1 MEKKPGVIDE
11 DDDDEED
18 DEDFE
23 DDEPSE
29 AERLRV
35 SLRDVV
41 PAMRDLGRFLR
52 PYLAREP
59 RALWMLAGCLSV
71 ETAFNVAF
79 PLCLKYLL
87 DSVLDEE
94 RWETLVL
101 LLGLLGALG
110 AVAAVAMIAGEWL
123 NARLGASATSRIRQ
137 DLFDRIQQVKLG
149 FIERT
154 QSGRILSRLSND
166 VSTIDMIVMHGADWG
181 ILPLLELFGAIALLF
196 WLSPEMAAIAMV
208 IFPLTLLGPRLIAP
222 RAVEAGYIHKRQMA
236 DAMSTA
242 GESLGAQ
249 KLIRAFGLQRRV
261 GRWYRGR
268 NARVRH
274 ASFRV
279 RFFEALIERSAS
291 ISVLVLH
298 LVIFGIGAVLTF
310 QETISVGTFIAFE
323 SVFWELSYNIVHLTQ
338 FVPELVAGAG
348 ALRHLDEFRN
358 APTAPEEA
366 KGKPAAAPFRQEIR
380 FENVGFD
387 YDDSERGVAGVSFAI
402 PAGSR
407 IGIVGESGSG
417 KSTLL
422 MLLLR
427 LHNPGRGRI
436 LIDGVDMAELSGD
449 SVRAMMG
456 IVFQDNV
463 LFGATIRENIR
474 LGRRDASDVDIIEAA
489 KQAGIH
495 KFIRSLPER
504 YDTVLGERGDTLS
517 QGQRQRIG
525 IARAMIRNP
534 AILLLDEATSAL
546 DSSTRTE
553 ILATLAK
560 VGKDRT
566 LVTVTH
572 DLAAVVGCDCILVL
586 SEGRVVQQGRH
597 EELVAV
603 EGPYRRLW
611 RQTPSGAGL

>member
-1 MEKKPGVIDE
+1 MERKPGVIDDE
-11 DDDDEED
+11 DDDEED

-41 PAMRDLGRFLR
+41 PAMRDLGRFLA
-52 PYLAREP
+52 PYLARRP
-59 RALWMLAGCLSV
+59 KALWLLAGCIGV

-110 AVAAVAMIAGEWL
+110 AVAAVAMVAGEWL
-123 NARLGASATSRIRQ
+123 NARLGASAMSRIRQ

-149 FIERT
+149 FIART

-166 VSTIDMIVMHGADWG
+166 VQTIDAIVMHGADWG
-181 ILPLLELFGAIALLF
+181 LLPLLELVGAIALLF
-196 WLSPEMAAIAMV
+196 WLSPVMAIVAMT

-222 RAVEAGYIHKRQMA
+222 RAVEAGYVHKRQTA
-236 DAMSTA
+236 DALSTA

-249 KLIRAFGLQRRV
+249 KLIRAFALQRRI
-261 GRWYRGR
+261 GTWYRGR

-274 ASFRV
+274 AAFRV

-291 ISVLVLH
+291 ISVLILH
-298 LVIFGIGAVLTF
+298 LAIFGFGAVLTF
-310 QETISVGTFIAFE
+310 DETISVGTFIAFE

-348 ALRHLDEFRN
+348 ALKHLDEFRN
-358 APTAPEEA
+358 APTAPEETPGA
-366 KGKPAAAPFRQEIR
+366 PPAEPFRREIR

-387 YDDSERGVAGVSFAI
+387 YDESERGLSGVSFAI

-422 MLLLR
+422 MMLLR
-427 LHNPGRGRI
+427 LHHPKTGRI
-436 LIDGVDMAELSGD
+436 LIDGIDMAEVSGD

-463 LFGATIRENIR
+463 LFGTTIRENIR
-474 LGRRDASDVDIIEAA
+474 LGRRDATDGDIVAAA

-495 KFIRSLPER
+495 RFIRSLPDR

-546 DSSTRTE
+546 DSATRTE

-572 DLAAVVGCDCILVL
+572 DLASVVACDRIFVL
-586 SEGRVVQQGRH
+586 SEGRLVQQGSH
-597 EELVAV
+597 AELVASD
-603 EGPYRRLW
+603 GPYRRLW
-611 RQTPSGAGL
+611 RQTPSGAGA

>member
-1 MEKKPGVIDE
+1 MEKKPGVIEE
-11 DDDDEED
+11 DDDDED

-41 PAMRDLGRFLR
+41 PAMRDLGRFLK
-52 PYLAREP
+52 PYLVRQP
-59 RALWMLAGCLSV
+59 KALWMLAGCLSV

-101 LLGLLGALG
+101 LLSLLGALG
-110 AVAAVAMIAGEWL
+110 AVAAVAMVAGEWF
-123 NARLGASATSRIRQ
+123 NARLGASAMSRVRQ
-137 DLFDRIQQVKLG
+137 DLFERIQQVKLG

-166 VSTIDMIVMHGADWG
+166 VSTIDLIVMHGADWG
-181 ILPLLELFGAIALLF
+181 ILPLLELLGAIALLF
-196 WLSPEMAAIAMV
+196 WLSPEMAMIAMA
-208 IFPLTLLGPRLIAP
+208 IFPLTLLGPRLVAP
-222 RAVEAGYIHKRQMA
+222 RAVEAGYLHKRQSA

-261 GRWYRGR
+261 GRWYRAR

-274 ASFRV
+274 AAFRV
-279 RFFEALIERSAS
+279 RFLEALIERSAS
-291 ISVLVLH
+291 IAVLVLH
-298 LVIFGIGAVLTF
+298 LAIFGIGAVLTF

-348 ALRHLDEFRN
+348 ALKHLDEFRN

-366 KGKPAAAPFRQEIR
+366 KDKPPAAPFRQEIR

-387 YDDSERGVAGVSFAI
+387 YDDSERGLRDVSFAI
-402 PAGSR
+402 PAGGR

-427 LHNPGRGRI
+427 LHNPGTGRI
-436 LIDGVDMAELSGD
+436 LIDGVDMAQVSGE

-463 LFGATIRENIR
+463 LFGTTIRENIR
-474 LGRRDASDVDIIEAA
+474 LGRPDASDGEIVAAA

-495 KFIRSLPER
+495 KFIQSLPER

-525 IARAMIRNP
+525 IARAMVRNP

-546 DSSTRTE
+546 DSATRTE
-553 ILATLAK
+553 ILATLAN

-572 DLAAVVGCDCILVL
+572 DLSAVVGCDRILVL

-597 EELVAV
+597 EELVAID
-603 EGPYRRLW
+603 GPYRQLW